1 MPALDRRITVRLT
14 VTTVNAF
21 GETVE
26 TTTDYPQW
34 AQLIQ
39 DRLARNIEV
48 GGVYATAARVWR
60 VRFDQRIIDAH
71 AAEGSISVLPGDGAD
86 PDIITGIGEPTGRGE
101 TRRRRFLDL
110 LS

>member
-1 MPALDRRITVRLT
+1 MPNLDRRINVS
-14 VTTVNAF
+14 VCASTTNAF

-34 AQLIQ
+34 GALIQ
-39 DRLARNIEV
+39 DKLARNFDV
-48 GGVYATAARVWR
+48 GGVYGLADRVWR
-60 VRFDQRIIDAH
+60 VRFDQRLVDAIETGQTVTVDYGAE
-71 AAEGSISVLPGDGAD
+71 AADIVTGA
-86 PDIITGIGEPTGRGE
+86 GEPVTRE

>member
-1 MPALDRRITVRLT
+1 MPGLDRRITVRLT
-14 VTTVNAF
+14 VTTRNDF

-34 AQLIQ
+34 AQLVQ

-60 VRFDQRIIDAH
+60 VRFDQRVVDAL
-71 AAEGSISVLPGDGAD
+71 AVEGAVSVLPGDGDD
-86 PDIITGIGEPTGRGE
+86 PDIITGIGEPVTPDV
-101 TRRRRFLDL
+101 RRRRFLDL

>member
-1 MPALDRRITVRLT
+1 MPGLDRRITVRLT

-26 TTTDYPQW
+26 TTTDLPQW
-34 AQLIQ
+34 AQLVQ
-39 DRLARNIEV
+39 DRLARNVEV

-60 VRFDQRIIDAH
+60 VRFDQRIVDAL
-71 AAEGSISVLPGDGAD
+71 ATEGAVSVLPGDGAD
-86 PDIITGIGEPTGRGE
+86 PDIITGVGEPVTRDV
-101 TRRRRFLDL
+101 RRRRFLDL

>member
-1 MPALDRRITVRLT
+1 MPELDRRITVRLT

-48 GGVYATAARVWR
+48 GGIYATADRVWR
-60 VRFDQRIIDAH
+60 IRFNQAIVDAH
-71 AAEGSISVLPGDGAD
+71 ATEGSISVLPGDGAD
-86 PDIITGIGEPTGRGE
+86 ADIITGVGEPVTPDV
-101 TRRRRFLDL
+101 RRRRFLDL